1 MADPTDLLRRDLRA
15 VETATG
21 DALLREIRHAVAGR
35 EGYRSRWPV
44 GPSRDGRRHSR
55 DTMLVTGR
63 RGSIRIRNPQ
73 RHAVLIE
80 LRPELRRRRNRH
92 HQALLRSLRVSWQR
106 IGRRASAT
114 ASQAR

>member
-1 MADPTDLLRRDLRA
+1 MAGQGELLRRSLRA
-15 VETATG
+15 VETASG

-35 EGYRSRWPV
+35 DGYRSRWPV
-44 GPSRDGRRHSR
+44 GPSRPGRRHSR

-63 RGSIRIRNPQ
+63 RNTIRIRNPQ

-92 HQALLRSLRVSWQR
+92 HQALIRSLRASWPR
-106 IGRRASAT
+106 IGRRAMAT